1 MKKIRLIPV
10 LPKESKPLRV
20 AAYCRVSTR
29 SKEQKAS
36 LFRQI
41 WAYMNQILNHP
52 DWEFAG
58 IFYDFGKS
66 GLRKMGRTGLEKM
79 LKQVE
84 AGEVDYILTK
94 SVSRVSRDTLEI
106 LNIVRYLKERGISIY
121 FENEKLDSKN
131 PEAEAYITLA
141 CAVAQEESRNMSENM
156 KWTVT
161 RNFKQGIFTNYKAF
175 MGYQCVNGE
184 LEIVP
189 EQAEV
194 VKQIFDLYLA
204 GYTFAQIK
212 RELEK
217 QKIKTA
223 TGKEI
228 WDVTTIQKMLKNE
241 KYKGDS
247 LLQKTYTED
256 YLRGIR
262 KKNTGQRAKYYVKGS
277 HPEIISPEIFDK
289 VQEEMF
295 RRARL
300 IVDENGEQVNSGN
313 RYSSKYLI
321 SNLLVCGNCGAGFR
335 RRTERGKI
343 VWRCGT
349 RMEKGKDCCG
359 HSPTLKDDL
368 IKNILGEK
376 VCGGVYIEDVIQ
388 NRVKRVD
395 VYEKQ
400 IIICFYEGER
410 YCVCSLYSG

>member
-10 LPKESKPLRV
+10 LPKESKQLRV

-41 WAYMNQILNHP
+41 WAYINQILNHP

-66 GLRKMGRTGLEKM
+66 ELRKRGRTGLEKI

-84 AGEVDYILTK
+84 AGEVNYILTK

-121 FENEKLDSKN
+121 FENEKLDSMN
-131 PEAEAYITLA
+131 PETEAYITLA

-161 RNFKQGIFTNYKAF
+161 RNFEQGIFTNYKAF
-175 MGYQCVNGE
+175 MRYQCVNGE
-184 LEIVP
+184 LKIVP

-194 VKQIFDLYLA
+194 VKHIFDLYLA
-204 GYTFAQIK
+204 GNTFAHIK

-247 LLQKTYTED
+247 LLQKTFTED
-256 YLRGIR
+256 YLHGIR
-262 KKNTGQRAKYYVKGS
+262 KKNTGQRNKYYVKGS
-277 HPEIISPEIFDK
+277 YLEIISPEIFDK

-295 RRARL
+295 
-300 IVDENGEQVNSGN
+300 Q
-313 RYSSKYLI
+313 
-321 SNLLVCGNCGAGFR
+321 
-335 RRTERGKI
+335 
-343 VWRCGT
+343 
-349 RMEKGKDCCG
+349 
-359 HSPTLKDDL
+359 
-368 IKNILGEK
+368 
-376 VCGGVYIEDVIQ
+376 
-388 NRVKRVD
+388 
-395 VYEKQ
+395 
-400 IIICFYEGER
+400 
-410 YCVCSLYSG
+410 

>member
-1 MKKIRLIPV
+1 M
-10 LPKESKPLRV
+10 
-20 AAYCRVSTR
+20 
-29 SKEQKAS
+29 
-36 LFRQI
+36 
-41 WAYMNQILNHP
+41 
-52 DWEFAG
+52 
-58 IFYDFGKS
+58 
-66 GLRKMGRTGLEKM
+66 
-79 LKQVE
+79 
-84 AGEVDYILTK
+84 
-94 SVSRVSRDTLEI
+94 
-106 LNIVRYLKERGISIY
+106 Y
-121 FENEKLDSKN
+121 FENEKLDSMN

-141 CAVAQEESRNMSENM
+141 GAVAQEESRNMSENM
-156 KWTVT
+156 QWAVT
-161 RNFKQGIFTNYKAF
+161 RNFEQGIFTNYKVF
-175 MGYQCVNGE
+175 MGYRCVNGE

-204 GYTFAQIK
+204 GNTFAQIK
-212 RELEK
+212 RELER

-223 TGKEI
+223 TGKES

-247 LLQKTYTED
+247 LLQKTYIED
-256 YLRGIR
+256 YLYGIR
-262 KKNTGQRAKYYVKGS
+262 KKNTGQRSRYYIKGS

-300 IVDENGEQVNSGN
+300 IADENGGQVNSGN
-313 RYSSKYLI
+313 RYSSKYLL

-349 RMEKGKDCCG
+349 RMEKGKNCCG
-359 HSPTLKDDL
+359 YSPTLKDNQ

-376 VCGGVYIEDVIQ
+376 VCNGVYDKDVV
-388 NRVKRVD
+388 RKKVKRVD

-410 YCVCSLYSG
+410 YCVCSLYSS